1 MQVLS
6 NENNFLL
13 FAFFTKASKTGV
25 AGFEPTN
32 GGVKVRSLTTW
43 RHPKILDLTLRT
55 KFIHYKRLG
64 KKGFEPLTPWFVATC
79 SSPLSYKPKI

>member
-43 RHPKILDLTLRT
+43 RHPNLI
-55 KFIHYKRLG
+55 IM
-64 KKGFEPLTPWFVATC
+64 
-79 SSPLSYKPKI
+79 

>member
-1 MQVLS
+1 ML
-6 NENNFLL
+6 
-13 FAFFTKASKTGV
+13 TGV

-43 RHPKILDLTLRT
+43 RHPKISRT
-55 KFIHYKRLG
+55 VIERLILVLG

-79 SSPLSYKPKI
+79 SSPLSYKPKIEFCIYFTKNKNVRKAFQITF